1 MLKVGP
7 HDPVENE
14 YGAWHTE
21 LPPDLVGM
29 MMDSEHADIGV
40 SGPVPWLTKFM

>member
-7 HDPVENE
+7 YDSVEE
-14 YGAWHTE
+14 ESGVLPTE

-29 MMDSEHADIGV
+29 MMDSGHADVGV
-40 SGPVPWLTKFM
+40 SGSNP